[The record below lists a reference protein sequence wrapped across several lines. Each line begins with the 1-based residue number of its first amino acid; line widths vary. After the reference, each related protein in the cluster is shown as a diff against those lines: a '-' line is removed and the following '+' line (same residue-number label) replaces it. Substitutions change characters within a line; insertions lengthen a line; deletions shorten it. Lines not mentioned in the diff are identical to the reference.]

1 MKNGL
6 IYETVK
12 DAVRLW
18 WVSLL
23 VGLMAIILG
32 IWTIST
38 PDRTFVA
45 LIYVFI
51 LAFLIGGI
59 SEIIFAFANRKTLT
73 GWGWSLASG
82 IIDILFAILLM
93 SIPVQIISLLLIYF
107 VGFWIMFH
115 AIWTIG
121 EAAELQRFGVKGW
134 GWLLVF
140 GILSVI
146 FSIMFIFSPMFGGV
160 FIIAFISIALI
171 TYGIFRIYFAFMLKS
186 MHKYIGKPE
195 LLEKSL

>member
-1 MKNGL
+1 MKNQL
-6 IYETVK
+6 IIESVK
-12 DAVRLW
+12 EAVRLW

-23 VGLMAIILG
+23 VGIVAIILG
-32 IWTIST
+32 IWTFTT

-45 LIYVFI
+45 ITYVFI
-51 LAFLIGGI
+51 LAFFVGGI
-59 SEIIFAFANRKTLT
+59 SEIIFSIANRNTLV

-82 IIDILFAILLM
+82 IIDILFAIILL
-93 SIPVQIISLLLIYF
+93 SIPVQIITLLLIYF

-121 EAAELQRFGVKGW
+121 EAVELQRFGVKGW

-140 GILSVI
+140 GILSII
-146 FSIMFIFSPMFGGV
+146 FSVMFIFSPMFGGV

-171 TYGIFRIYFAFMLKS
+171 TYGIFRIYLSLMLKS
-186 MHKYIGKPE
+186 MHKYIAK
-195 LLEKSL
+195 LEE